1 MRPRNSVVAE
11 WGRLRLMGLRL
22 MGLPL
27 MGLPL
32 MGLLR
37 LMRLLGLV

>member
-22 MGLPL
+22 MGL
-27 MGLPL
+27 
-32 MGLLR
+32 LR